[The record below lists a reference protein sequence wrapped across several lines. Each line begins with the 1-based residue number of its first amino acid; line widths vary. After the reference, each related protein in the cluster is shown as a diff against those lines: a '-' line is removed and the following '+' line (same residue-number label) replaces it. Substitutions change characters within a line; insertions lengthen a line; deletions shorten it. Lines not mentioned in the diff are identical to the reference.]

1 MRYLKIDTNFK
12 KGIIREA
19 LEKRLRSL
27 EYTEEKIRK
36 KAEELNYNIDEDL
49 RIRSKNTFKEKMI
62 VWDLINDLYCIEP
75 EGEYK

>member
-36 KAEELNYNIDEDL
+36 KAEEINYNIDEDL

>member
-27 EYTEEKIRK
+27 EYKEEKIRK
-36 KAEELNYNIDEDL
+36 EARELNYNGDENL
-49 RIRSKNTFKEKMI
+49 RIRSKNNYKEKMI
-62 VWDLINDLYCIEP
+62 VCDLIDDLCCIEP

>member
-12 KGIIREA
+12 KGIIRDA

-27 EYTEEKIRK
+27 EYKEEKIRK
-36 KAEELNYNIDEDL
+36 ESKENNYNFDED
-49 RIRSKNTFKEKMI
+49 RNIRSKNNYEEKMI
-62 VWDLINDLYCIEP
+62 VWDLINDLCCIEP

>member
-12 KGIIREA
+12 KGIIRDA

-27 EYTEEKIRK
+27 EYKEEKIRK
-36 KAEELNYNIDEDL
+36 ESKENNYNFDED
-49 RIRSKNTFKEKMI
+49 RNIRSKNNYKEKMI
-62 VWDLINDLYCIEP
+62 VWDLINDLCCIEP